1 MNRISDITREI
12 NPRSRAGLILSLAA
26 TLFVSLAGLSARAQG
41 GFDPT
46 IQTPELLLNE
56 ARTVYLGNLA
66 RHDNGVPPLRWN
78 LQLTRAARWYSWD
91 STENRPPGFCGHQD
105 TNGNWPGHRA
115 AAFGYRGFAGA
126 ENAFCGYV
134 TPDYAIEGWMNS
146 ADHRA
151 NLLDPGSREIGLG
164 YYRRASDGRGYV
176 TQDFGVDAV
185 YAPVI
190 IENEAITTTSPAV
203 NLYIYDRLAS
213 GGFAGMSAA
222 TEMMVSNNPCFSG
235 ASWEPYAANKAWM
248 LDGGQGWRSVYV
260 KTRDAFSRT
269 MTVSDTIYLGANVPL
284 NELGDAQLSTT
295 QPQVTLRNLNGGGL
309 PMVQFSLGWLAD
321 DTFPTFGKLWGNGER
336 VDDPSAWGGTAFRL
350 YPGAGESSAWVWDT
364 GFIKG
369 VPMVAY
375 FRLKVNDNTSAGEV
389 ARVIVEGGNV
399 EYGPLRLRGVDFAAP
414 GQYQEFALNFTFN
427 DHPNHPFLIFQFWGS
442 GNADVFVDV
451 VSIFTAPQPLSPTM
465 TWPVPGGNYR
475 GQSVWVRYTDGVRF
489 SAIGEASTASPA
501 LSVSPASLAFVAI
514 RNGNLPMP
522 ATLNVT
528 QGCGNADWQAS
539 ADAPWLQLERSGNAL
554 WVSVNPSGLNAGIHT
569 GAVTISAAGA
579 PPVMVP
585 VRLTLFDVAHSVY
598 VPLAQR

>member
-1 MNRISDITREI
+1 MVDFGV
-12 NPRSRAGLILSLAA
+12 GLCIVCVVGWLTGSWA
-26 TLFVSLAGLSARAQG
+26 G

-56 ARTVYLGNLA
+56 ARTIYLGNLA
-66 RHDNGVPPLRWN
+66 RRDNGVPPLRWN

-105 TNGNWPGHRA
+105 TNGNWPNYRA
-115 AAFGYRGFAGA
+115 AAFGYRGWAGA

-146 ADHRA
+146 PGHRA

-190 IENEAITTTSPAV
+190 IENEAVTTTSPAV
-203 NLYIYDRLAS
+203 NLYIYDRLTS

-222 TEMMVSNNPCFSG
+222 TEMMVSNNACFLG

-269 MTVSDTIYLGANVPL
+269 LTVSDTIYLGANVPL

-295 QPQVTLRNLNGGGL
+295 QPQVTLRNLDGGSL

-321 DTFPTFGKLWGNGER
+321 DTFPTFSKLWGNGER
-336 VDDPSAWGGTAFRL
+336 VNDPSAWGGTAFRL

-389 ARVIVEGGNV
+389 ARVVVKGGDV
-399 EYGPLRLRGVDFAAP
+399 EYGPLRLRGVDFAAS
-414 GQYQEFALNFTFN
+414 GQYQEFALNFTYN
-427 DHPNHPFLIFQFWGS
+427 DHPEHPFLIFQFWGS
-442 GNADVFVDV
+442 GNADVFADV

-475 GQSVWVRYTDGVRF
+475 GQSMWVRYTDGARF
-489 SAIGEASTASPA
+489 SAIGEASTASPT

-514 RNGNLPMP
+514 RNGNPSVP

-528 QGCGNADWQAS
+528 QGCGNADWQAG
-539 ADAPWLQLERSGNAL
+539 ADAPWLQLERSRDVL
-554 WVSVNPSGLNAGIHT
+554 RVSANPSGLSAGAHL
-569 GAVTISAAGA
+569 GMVTISAAGA
-579 PPVMVP
+579 LPVTVP
-585 VRLTLFDVAHSVY
+585 VQLTVFDVVHSVY
-598 VPLAQR
+598 VPLTQQ